1 MKKITTTIIATALA
15 TAIAMPVFVTGSSA
29 QGPRNAGAMN
39 AGMLTSFACSER
51 AATRIERGLG
61 RISERLQLTNEQT
74 PAFDAFKASAL
85 AAQSNFLQQCEQF
98 KEARQ
103 EAGDGAG
110 QDIDLID
117 RMNNRQALLGARLSA
132 VASVM
137 PQLEIFYDN
146 LSDEQKQKLRPRPH
160 RQNQG
165 PKHGPDNGM
174 NKPS

>member
-1 MKKITTTIIATALA
+1 MKKITTTVLATALV
-15 TAIAMPVFVTGSSA
+15 TAIAMPAFVTGASA

-39 AGMLTSFACSER
+39 ADMLTSFACSES

-74 PAFDAFKASAL
+74 PAFDAFKSSAL
-85 AAQSNFLQQCEQF
+85 AAQSEFLLQCEQF
-98 KEARQ
+98 KEARD
-103 EAGDGAG
+103 EAG

-117 RMNNRQALLGARLSA
+117 RMNNRQAMLGARLSA

-146 LSDEQKQKLRPRPH
+146 LSDEQKLKLRPRPH
-160 RQNQG
+160 RPNRGPNQG
-165 PKHGPDNGM
+165 PNNAM
-174 NKPS
+174 NKPA